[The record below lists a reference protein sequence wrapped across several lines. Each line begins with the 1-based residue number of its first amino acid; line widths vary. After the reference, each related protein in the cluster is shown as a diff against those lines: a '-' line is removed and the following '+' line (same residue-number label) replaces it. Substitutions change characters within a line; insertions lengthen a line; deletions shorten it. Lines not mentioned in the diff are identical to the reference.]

1 VFVTKEFFT
10 IINFDSSASYSSV
23 LETVGHDP
31 SVVGG
36 K

>member
-1 VFVTKEFFT
+1 MIKEFIT
-10 IINFDSSASYSSV
+10 IVNFNSSASYSNV
-23 LETVGHDP
+23 IQTVGHDP